1 MVDIGE
7 LVLLAAL
14 PERLERWIEEFRAR
28 KLTARSRM
36 LQLGQMPAVQIS
48 HQIGSAEARRS
59 ILNLHDLVPENSAH
73 FSFGKLERELP

>member
-1 MVDIGE
+1 MVHIC
-7 LVLLAAL
+7 LFVLLAAL

-28 KLTARSRM
+28 KFTARCRM

-48 HQIGSAEARRS
+48 HQISSAEARRS
-59 ILNLHDLVPENSAH
+59 ILNLHDNAPENSAR